1 MRFPALAAG
10 DIHFLWILIGS
21 LPRLRLVIS
30 QNNYFVFGFTTLNWK
45 LLFWVPDRTE
55 SIFQSIDL
63 VQLLA
68 GEREFK
74 LRQQNEILNGICKF

>member
-21 LPRLRLVIS
+21 LRCLRLVIG

-45 LLFWVPDRTE
+45 PLFWVPDRTE
-55 SIFQSIDL
+55 SIVQSIDL